1 MTLQPAQGGQRFAPG
16 RATTPPNAWI
26 YVDISD
32 SDGGGYVER
41 AQRAV
46 AERVEIP
53 AGYNVAWS
61 GEYEYM
67 QRAKERLRLV
77 VPMTLVIIFII
88 IYLSTKSFLE
98 TAIVLLAVPF
108 SLVGVFWL
116 MWWLDYN
123 LSIAVWVGIIALAGV
138 SAETGVVMLLYL
150 DVSYKDAVKQGKMRH
165 RKDLVEAVYHGAVSR
180 VRPKLMT
187 AITTMAGLLPIIWS
201 TGTGADVMKRIAT
214 PMVGGMMTS
223 VAVVLLVYP
232 AIYYIWKGWRL
243 TER

>member
-1 MTLQPAQGGQRFAPG
+1 MNITTTVEGLERYPVNLRYSRELRHNIPALKEILVPTPAGQHIPLGLLA
-16 RATTPPNAWI
+16 
-26 YVDISD
+26 DI
-32 SDGGGYVER
+32 
-41 AQRAV
+41 
-46 AERVEIP
+46 RVENP
-53 AGYNVAWS
+53 VGYNVAWS

-165 RKDLVEAVYHGAVSR
+165 RKDLVEAVYHGAVRR

-187 AITTMAGLLPIIWS
+187 AIAAMAGLLPIMWS
-201 TGTGADVMKRIAT
+201 TGTGAAVMKRIAT

-223 VAVVLLVYP
+223 VAVVLLV
-232 AIYYIWKGWRL
+232 
-243 TER
+243 